1 MRHDVA
7 PMARGIADRE
17 QNRFVGSLRL
27 RKRVGSPRPP
37 VDRIVLMLQQ
47 IRRCLAGEAVF
58 VERGPG
64 RGPSQTKPRTGIT
77 QNPKKPAWMWRPL
90 QISLGPAPNLGAVQ
104 STRHTNV

>member
-7 PMARGIADRE
+7 PMARGIADRK

-47 IRRCLAGEAVF
+47 IRRCLAGEAGF
-58 VERGPG
+58 VGKGRGPG
-64 RGPSQTKPRTGIT
+64 AALTTTPNGINQKST
-77 QNPKKPAWMWRPL
+77 TTPWVVRYSSISTSPAADCIL
-90 QISLGPAPNLGAVQ
+90 
-104 STRHTNV
+104 